1 LTHVNCIVKDQRQK
15 EIFSY
20 YKNIFSPKDR
30 RKKVMDDILGLMK
43 TRRSIRRYKD
53 KDVPDELLEKIMEAG
68 RWAPSGDNGQAW
80 RFIVV
85 KDPETKQAMSKIA
98 TEGSG
103 RRFTAEYFT
112 GRLDERF
119 EGLKD
124 EKKKAKA
131 YKMLRSGVVSAFL
144 KDAPVIIVVCAYM
157 DVWDVPA
164 YMDVWDVPYDVAMAT
179 QNMQLMAHALGLG
192 TCVVV
197 GPVCDIIDETETNK
211 LLKVPHGYKVALPL
225 AVGYPD
231 ESPGPRPRW
240 ALEDITYYEEF
251 GKRRG
256 K

>member
-1 LTHVNCIVKDQRQK
+1 L
-15 EIFSY
+15 IF
-20 YKNIFSPKDR
+20 KRGKGA
-30 RKKVMDDILGLMK
+30 MEDILTIMK
-43 TRRSIRRYKD
+43 TRRSIRRYKK
-53 KDVPDELLEKIMEAG
+53 KDVPDELLAKIMEAG

-85 KDPETKQAMSKIA
+85 RDTETKRALGRIA

-124 EKKKAKA
+124 EGKKARAFQK
-131 YKMLRSGVVSAFL
+131 LRSGVVSSFL
-144 KDAPVIIVVCAYM
+144 ADAPVIIVVCAYL
-157 DVWDVPA
+157 
-164 YMDVWDVPYDVAMAT
+164 DVWDVPYDVAMAT
-179 QNMQLMAHALGLG
+179 QNMQLMAHSLGLG

-197 GPVCDIIDETETNK
+197 APVCDIVDDHKTMK

-240 ALEDITYYEEF
+240 ALEDIVFYEEF
-251 GKRRG
+251 GKRRAR
-256 K
+256 

>member
-1 LTHVNCIVKDQRQK
+1 MNDLL
-15 EIFSY
+15 E
-20 YKNIFSPKDR
+20 
-30 RKKVMDDILGLMK
+30 LMK

-85 KDPETKQAMSKIA
+85 RDYETRKALSRIA

-103 RRFTAEYFT
+103 RRFTAEFFT
-112 GRLDERF
+112 GRMEERF

-124 EKKKAKA
+124 EKKKARIYQK
-131 YKMLRSGVVSAFL
+131 LCSGEVSSFL
-144 KDAPVIIVVCAYM
+144 VNAPVILVVCAYL
-157 DVWDVPA
+157 
-164 YMDVWDVPYDVAMAT
+164 DVWDVPYDVALAT
-179 QNMQLMAHALGLG
+179 QNMQLMAHDLGLG

-197 GPVCDIIDETETNK
+197 APVCDIIDEVETNK

-231 ESPGPRPRW
+231 ENPGPRPRW
-240 ALEDITYYEEF
+240 DLKDITYYEEF
-251 GKRRG
+251 GKRRPE
-256 K
+256 

>member
-1 LTHVNCIVKDQRQK
+1 
-15 EIFSY
+15 
-20 YKNIFSPKDR
+20 
-30 RKKVMDDILGLMK
+30 MDDILEIMK
-43 TRRSIRRYKD
+43 TRRSIRRYKQ

-68 RWAPSGDNGQAW
+68 RWSPSGDNGQPW

-85 KDPETKQAMSKIA
+85 RDPETKKVMGKIA

-112 GRLDERF
+112 GRMQERF

-124 EKKKAKA
+124 PEKRANAFRK
-131 YKMLRSGVVSAFL
+131 LISGVVSSFL
-144 KDAPVIIVVCAYM
+144 ADAPVIIVVCAKL
-157 DVWDVPA
+157 
-164 YMDVWDVPYDVAMAT
+164 DVWDVPYDTAMAT

-197 GPVCDIIDETETNK
+197 APVSDMRDDIKTMK
-211 LLKVPHGYKVALPL
+211 LLNVPHGYKIVAPL

-231 ESPGPRPRW
+231 ESPNPRPR
-240 ALEDITYYEEF
+240 LPLNEIVYDEKF
-251 GKRRG
+251 GQRRT

>member
-1 LTHVNCIVKDQRQK
+1 MT
-15 EIFSY
+15 
-20 YKNIFSPKDR
+20 
-30 RKKVMDDILGLMK
+30 DDVLGLMK
-43 TRRSIRRYKD
+43 TRRSIRRFKK

-85 KDPETKQAMSKIA
+85 RDPATKEALGKIA

-112 GRLDERF
+112 GRMDERF

-124 EKKKAKA
+124 EQKKAKA
-131 YKMLRSGVVSAFL
+131 FQKLRSGVVSSFL
-144 KDAPVIIVVCAYM
+144 ADAPVIIVVCAYL
-157 DVWDVPA
+157 
-164 YMDVWDVPYDVAMAT
+164 DVWDVPYDVAMAT
-179 QNMQLMAHALGLG
+179 QNMQLMAHSLGLG

-197 GPVCDIIDETETNK
+197 APVCDIVDDHKTME

-240 ALEDITYYEEF
+240 ALEDIVFYEEF

-256 K
+256 R

>member
-1 LTHVNCIVKDQRQK
+1 M
-15 EIFSY
+15 E
-20 YKNIFSPKDR
+20 
-30 RKKVMDDILGLMK
+30 DILTIMK
-43 TRRSIRRYKD
+43 TRRSIRRYKK
-53 KDVPDELLEKIMEAG
+53 KDVPDELLAKIMEAG

-85 KDPETKQAMSKIA
+85 RDTETKRALGRIA

-124 EKKKAKA
+124 EGKKARAFQK
-131 YKMLRSGVVSAFL
+131 LRSGVVSSFL
-144 KDAPVIIVVCAYM
+144 ADAPVIIVVCAYL
-157 DVWDVPA
+157 
-164 YMDVWDVPYDVAMAT
+164 DVWDVPYDVAMAT
-179 QNMQLMAHALGLG
+179 QNMQLMAHSLGLG

-197 GPVCDIIDETETNK
+197 APVCDIVDDHKTMK

-240 ALEDITYYEEF
+240 ALEDIVFYEEF
-251 GKRRG
+251 GKRRAR
-256 K
+256 